1 MYNIALGKKSKE
13 KVFSYH
19 FKVVLF
25 FNGLYIV
32 ITK

>member
-19 FKVVLF
+19 FKVVCFLT
-25 FNGLYIV
+25 GSI
-32 ITK
+32 